1 MTRDDAD
8 IIALVLA
15 FDALAPGLPITA
27 HVIMWSCNDA
37 YGGTIA

>member
-8 IIALVLA
+8 TIPLLLA

-27 HVIMWSCNDA
+27 HVIM
-37 YGGTIA
+37 